1 MIIKITGQ
9 TPFQVNADNFTISPS
24 TSSYVLQV
32 SADGV
37 SFSDLFTVPA
47 NTTRMVTGVANGS
60 IYRLKNNTDEV
71 SVNWV
76 RSCGGNGGGGG
87 SAEEA
92 KELKPIDTLP
102 ASSVNGTVVATV
114 DGIYQYSDG
123 DWILVT
129 GGSVDPRVI
138 ERIVDEKIQPVEER
152 IDTVEEVTSK
162 ALNEL
167 NDKKLEED
175 RLKTINGESIV
186 GEGDIEIQGGGSEPV
201 IINII
206 ENGGTY
212 STDMTAEDF
221 EKAIATQNAVVVL
234 GSSKF
239 IPTSYTNY
247 VISVETDN
255 YKITIGRSYVN
266 VWYQPVVRKQEA
278 VGEYVYSSPDTF
290 SDGRGDMVFGIVHL
304 TQDEYDNLGNKDQ
317 NCLYIIRES

>member
-1 MIIKITGQ
+1 
-9 TPFQVNADNFTISPS
+9 
-24 TSSYVLQV
+24 
-32 SADGV
+32 
-37 SFSDLFTVPA
+37 
-47 NTTRMVTGVANGS
+47 MVTGVANGS

-76 RSCGGNGGGGG
+76 RSCGSNGGGGG

-129 GGSVDPRVI
+129 GGSV

-186 GEGDIEIQGGGSEPV
+186 GEGDIEIQGGGSQPV
-201 IINII
+201 IINLIQD
-206 ENGGTY
+206 GDSYT
-212 STDMTAEDF
+212 TDMTAEDF
-221 EKAIATQNAVVVL
+221 EKARTTQNAVVVL

-239 IPTSYTNY
+239 IPTTYTNY
-247 VISVETDN
+247 GISVEDEN
-255 YKITIGRSYVN
+255 YLITITLSYVN

-290 SDGRGDMVFGIVHL
+290 SDGRGDMVFGIVQL

-317 NCLYIIRES
+317 GCLYIIREF